1 MYIKYFDR
9 NAILLE
15 NKGFS
20 FLNKKMAEVV
30 YIASAIP
37 FKTIPI
43 A

>member
-20 FLNKKMAEVV
+20 FFNKKMAE
-30 YIASAIP
+30 AI
-37 FKTIPI
+37 
-43 A
+43 